1 MLTAADMAECRWLKP
16 ELVAQIEF
24 VEWTEANHLRH
35 ARFVGL
41 REGNNPKTCTAKF
54 RCLRLNRPSLE
65 GKENYDY
72 GDNDYRGCS
81 VAYHCCPLQSK
92 SPPSPLPFKIL
103 NRPPIYGDNQ
113 N

>member
-1 MLTAADMAECRWLKP
+1 SAAGSSRSWLRK
-16 ELVAQIEF
+16 LNS
-24 VEWTEANHLRH
+24 WS
-35 ARFVGL
+35 GL
-41 REGNNPKTCTAKF
+41 KRTICGTQGSSACVKVTTRKTCTAKF

-81 VAYHCCPLQSK
+81 VACHCCPLQSK